1 MSVSTDY
8 SAPVM
13 VNGYACK
20 NCTDVDNAK
29 KHIDPDHPRSG
40 PYGINAKDDPT
51 LQQDAS
57 IKFGGTL
64 SGLNGGA
71 KASSDDAAPRTQL
84 PGAQLDLT
92 V

>member
-40 PYGINAKDDPT
+40 PYGVNAKDDPT
-51 LQQDAS
+51 VQQDAS
-57 IKFGGTL
+57 IKFGGML
-64 SGLNGGA
+64 SGLNGVTTA
-71 KASSDDAAPRTQL
+71 KTSSDSAAPRAQ
-84 PGAQLDLT
+84 GAQLDLT
-92 V
+92 A